1 MDARKIKRFK
11 LRYGAMTELDQLIS
25 AAYVSQGKQEDVNK
39 VYIAVLRSLLFLP
52 VKKDKSP
59 DDEEPFRPLFATV
72 NNQHFMLAFDTIER
86 LTEWAGDQF
95 SEIDYVEI
103 SGRDL
108 VAGINE
114 NIYLVLNIGSDFYK
128 EFSPDE
134 VKHLKKIVAR
144 IDQLK
149 Q

>member
-1 MDARKIKRFK
+1 MKRFN

-25 AAYVSQGKQEDVNK
+25 AAYMSQGKQEDVNK
-39 VYIAVLRSLLFLP
+39 VYIAILRSLLFLP

-59 DDEEPFRPLFATV
+59 DDEEPFHPLFATV
-72 NNQHFMLAFDTIER
+72 DNQHFMLTFDTVER
-86 LTEWAGDQF
+86 LTEWAGDQLDQ
-95 SEIDYVEI
+95 IDYVEI

-108 VAGINE
+108 IAGVSDQV
-114 NIYLVLNIGSDFYK
+114 YLVLNMGSEFYK

-134 VKHLKKIVAR
+134 VKHLKKVVAR

-149 Q
+149 DV